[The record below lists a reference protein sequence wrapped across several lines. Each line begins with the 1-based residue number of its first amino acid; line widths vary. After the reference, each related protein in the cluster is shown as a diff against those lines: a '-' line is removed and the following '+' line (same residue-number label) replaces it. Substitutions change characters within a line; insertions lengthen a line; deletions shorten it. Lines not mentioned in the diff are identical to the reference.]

1 MHSTAF
7 RIGIAKKEATDEPAR
22 LLGMIRTI
30 EPTNHWQEAGAGIIR
45 PMAQPAPQEIAAG
58 KGVATAMVR
67 VEALPIDRENRTLVE
82 TIVVQGLMGR
92 IPRDVL
98 TGRALGEPAPDLKDQ
113 NLMAVD
119 DAAVTAAPAM
129 LDQLVHRAMANK

>member
-1 MHSTAF
+1 
-7 RIGIAKKEATDEPAR
+7 
-22 LLGMIRTI
+22 
-30 EPTNHWQEAGAGIIR
+30 
-45 PMAQPAPQEIAAG
+45 MAQPAPQEIAAG

-129 LDQLVHRAMANK
+129 LDQLVHRAIANK